1 MSAGKQNDSEGNATA
16 WFCLRLL
23 TCHCFAS
30 LLKVLTVLTM
40 NISLERMLRDLLEG
54 VLEGQGSIDIL

>member
-23 TCHCFAS
+23 TCFAS

-40 NISLERMLRDLLEG
+40 NISLERMLRDLIEG
-54 VLEGQGSIDIL
+54 VLEGQCSIDIL